1 MSRHASDPRT
11 DAERTDAERVGEE
24 FDELLRQ
31 SEQRAQEKRET
42 HTYPYDL
49 EESA

>member
-1 MSRHASDPRT
+1 MSRHTEDSRT
-11 DAERTDAERVGEE
+11 DAERLAEE
-24 FDELLRQ
+24 FDRQ
-31 SEQRAQEKRET
+31 LAESEQRAADKRET